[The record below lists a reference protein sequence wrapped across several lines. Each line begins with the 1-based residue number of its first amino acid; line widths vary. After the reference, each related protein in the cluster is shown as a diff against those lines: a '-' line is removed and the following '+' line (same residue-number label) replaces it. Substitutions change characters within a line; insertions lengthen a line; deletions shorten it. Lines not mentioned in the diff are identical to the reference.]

1 MSTEIIL
8 GFTAAGV
15 TLLGIAVAAFFG
27 LLNVIRSENRGS
39 RAEAKEDNARLREE
53 MREDNA
59 RLREDNARLR
69 EDNVRLREEI
79 REDNA
84 RLREDNVRLREEMR
98 EDNARLREDNVRL
111 REELLAEIREGNR
124 RILEALCYHRHEP
137 DGTAVFYP
145 PQAQAAD

>member
-39 RAEAKEDNARLREE
+39 RAEAREDNVRLREE

-59 RLREDNARLR
+59 RLREDN
-69 EDNVRLREEI
+69 I
-79 REDNA
+79 

-98 EDNARLREDNVRL
+98 EDNARLREDNARL
-111 REELLAEIREGNR
+111 REELLTEIREGNR
-124 RILEALCYHRHEP
+124 RILEALYYHRHEP

>member
-59 RLREDNARLR
+59 RLREDNIRLR
-69 EDNVRLREEI
+69 EDNVRLREEM

-84 RLREDNVRLREEMR
+84 RLREEMR

-124 RILEALCYHRHEP
+124 RILEALYYHRHEP

>member
-27 LLNVIRSENRGS
+27 LLNVIRSENRDS
-39 RAEAKEDNARLREE
+39 RAEAREDNAQLRQE

-69 EDNVRLREEI
+69 E
-79 REDNA
+79 
-84 RLREDNVRLREEMR
+84 EMR
-98 EDNARLREDNVRL
+98 ENNARL

-124 RILEALCYHRHEP
+124 RILEALYYHRHEP